1 MMQQTGDEGKEKHG
15 HNTFA
20 ELIAEETRKMGI
32 PYVEAE
38 IQALNAEAD
47 RVGAPHLQV
56 MHPP

>member
-1 MMQQTGDEGKEKHG
+1 
-15 HNTFA
+15 
-20 ELIAEETRKMGI
+20 MGI

-56 MHPP
+56 MHPSSQTQPSEMP

>member
-1 MMQQTGDEGKEKHG
+1 MKENKKHG

-56 MHPP
+56 MHPS